1 MKRDVS
7 FANLPEAGKILGPV
21 VALLVF
27 YLLPAEY
34 KEQTG
39 KIIEFTTAG
48 RAAAAIGI
56 LMAVWWMTE
65 AISIYATAL
74 LPLLLFPL
82 TGVAS
87 AKAAAAPYGH
97 HLIYLFLGGFIIA
110 KSMERWNLHKRI
122 ALFALKYSGTKP
134 AAIIGGFMGVTA
146 FLSMWVSNT
155 ATTMMILPIAI
166 SVVALIEKKA
176 GQENNFNAALLL
188 GVAYSASIGGIGTL
202 IGTPPN
208 LFLASFLKE
217 QAGMEISFVRWM
229 LVGVPLV
236 LILLPV
242 VWFVLTKILFKT
254 NNEKINFSGSVCAE
268 EYKNLGSMSKGE
280 WNTLIIFSVTAV
292 LWIIR
297 PLVNKITIAHV
308 QPFSGLTDSGIAIFG
323 ALLLFLIPVSRK
335 EKLYTMN
342 WDTASKLPWG
352 VLLLFGGGL
361 SLASALQ
368 SNRVSLF
375 IGTKVGTIGSLPVLI
390 IVGIV
395 TAVMVLLT
403 ELTSNTATTVT
414 FVPVLY
420 AASTGLGLNPLLLT
434 VPAAVSAS
442 CAFMLPVATPP
453 NAIVFGSNKIKIGQ
467 MVRAGI
473 WFNVLSIIVITFFG
487 YFLIIRILAL

>member
-166 SVVALIEKKA
+166 SVVALIEKKPDRR
-176 GQENNFNAALLL
+176 
-188 GVAYSASIGGIGTL
+188 I
-202 IGTPPN
+202 
-208 LFLASFLKE
+208 
-217 QAGMEISFVRWM
+217 
-229 LVGVPLV
+229 
-236 LILLPV
+236 IL
-242 VWFVLTKILFKT
+242 
-254 NNEKINFSGSVCAE
+254 
-268 EYKNLGSMSKGE
+268 M
-280 WNTLIIFSVTAV
+280 
-292 LWIIR
+292 
-297 PLVNKITIAHV
+297 
-308 QPFSGLTDSGIAIFG
+308 QPF
-323 ALLLFLIPVSRK
+323 FLVWHIPH
-335 EKLYTMN
+335 
-342 WDTASKLPWG
+342 
-352 VLLLFGGGL
+352 
-361 SLASALQ
+361 Q
-368 SNRVSLF
+368 S
-375 IGTKVGTIGSLPVLI
+375 
-390 IVGIV
+390 
-395 TAVMVLLT
+395 
-403 ELTSNTATTVT
+403 EE
-414 FVPVLY
+414 
-420 AASTGLGLNPLLLT
+420 
-434 VPAAVSAS
+434 
-442 CAFMLPVATPP
+442 
-453 NAIVFGSNKIKIGQ
+453 
-467 MVRAGI
+467 
-473 WFNVLSIIVITFFG
+473 
-487 YFLIIRILAL
+487 

>member
-1 MKRDVS
+1 
-7 FANLPEAGKILGPV
+7 
-21 VALLVF
+21 
-27 YLLPAEY
+27 
-34 KEQTG
+34 
-39 KIIEFTTAG
+39 
-48 RAAAAIGI
+48 
-56 LMAVWWMTE
+56 
-65 AISIYATAL
+65 
-74 LPLLLFPL
+74 
-82 TGVAS
+82 
-87 AKAAAAPYGH
+87 
-97 HLIYLFLGGFIIA
+97 
-110 KSMERWNLHKRI
+110 
-122 ALFALKYSGTKP
+122 
-134 AAIIGGFMGVTA
+134 
-146 FLSMWVSNT
+146 
-155 ATTMMILPIAI
+155 
-166 SVVALIEKKA
+166 
-176 GQENNFNAALLL
+176 
-188 GVAYSASIGGIGTL
+188 
-202 IGTPPN
+202 
-208 LFLASFLKE
+208 
-217 QAGMEISFVRWM
+217 MEISFVRWM

>member
-1 MKRDVS
+1 
-7 FANLPEAGKILGPV
+7 
-21 VALLVF
+21 
-27 YLLPAEY
+27 
-34 KEQTG
+34 
-39 KIIEFTTAG
+39 
-48 RAAAAIGI
+48 
-56 LMAVWWMTE
+56 
-65 AISIYATAL
+65 
-74 LPLLLFPL
+74 
-82 TGVAS
+82 
-87 AKAAAAPYGH
+87 
-97 HLIYLFLGGFIIA
+97 
-110 KSMERWNLHKRI
+110 
-122 ALFALKYSGTKP
+122 
-134 AAIIGGFMGVTA
+134 
-146 FLSMWVSNT
+146 
-155 ATTMMILPIAI
+155 
-166 SVVALIEKKA
+166 
-176 GQENNFNAALLL
+176 
-188 GVAYSASIGGIGTL
+188 
-202 IGTPPN
+202 
-208 LFLASFLKE
+208 
-217 QAGMEISFVRWM
+217 MEISFVRWM

-242 VWFVLTKILFKT
+242 VWFVLTKIFFKT

>member
-368 SNRVSLF
+368 SNGVSLF
-375 IGTKVGTIGSLPVLI
+375 IGTRVGTIGSLPVLI

>member
-292 LWIIR
+292 LWIVR

-368 SNRVSLF
+368 SNGVSLF
-375 IGTKVGTIGSLPVLI
+375 IGTRVGTIGSLPVLI